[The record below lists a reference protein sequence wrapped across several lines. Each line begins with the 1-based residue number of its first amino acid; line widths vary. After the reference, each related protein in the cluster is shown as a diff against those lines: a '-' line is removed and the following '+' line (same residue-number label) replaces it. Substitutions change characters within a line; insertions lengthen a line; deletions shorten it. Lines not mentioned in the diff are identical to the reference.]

1 MQRTY
6 KKVNTHKEATNSQ
19 SSAKDI
25 QALQPQPQK
34 SGHAAVC
41 SCRWWGAI
49 TATVDKNH
57 PAVSAANHLNARK
70 QHKRKGG
77 ESAAANASGSPPRTA
92 KMIANKKISEIC
104 HHDVRPPVALEAED
118 DDPATEGVTVNLPY
132 AAAAGVAI
140 ANNTV
145 AAEVFHPPLW
155 NAWWCNSCTAQ
166 HFVGDGGELRGAC
179 LQCQVPN
186 PIRNSIML
194 DPDEVEAAKK
204 RVALRS
210 SHVLPTDRRFDHW
223 HGVALLLHHKQHR
236 GSRCR
241 RVRFRV

>member
-118 DDPATEGVTVNLPY
+118 
-132 AAAAGVAI
+132 
-140 ANNTV
+140 
-145 AAEVFHPPLW
+145 EVFHPPLW

-166 HFVGDGGELRGAC
+166 HFVGDGGKLLGVC
-179 LQCQVPN
+179 VQCQVPN

-194 DPDEVEAAKK
+194 DPDEVEAVKK
-204 RVALRS
+204 KPS
-210 SHVLPTDRRFDHW
+210 
-223 HGVALLLHHKQHR
+223 
-236 GSRCR
+236 
-241 RVRFRV
+241 